1 MCLAASARCL
11 TARSSPSDRSFIIL
25 TYSNGSRRPRWI
37 AGVFILCFYS
47 DILSD
52 LSRIV
57 SQVLQVSWIFAFF
70 AASPDKEAGGWCP
83 S

>member
-1 MCLAASARCL
+1 M
-11 TARSSPSDRSFIIL
+11 
-25 TYSNGSRRPRWI
+25 GSRHPRWI
-37 AGVFILCFYS
+37 AGALLLFFSS

-57 SQVLQVSWIFAFF
+57 SQVLQVSFIFPFF